1 MVGLKSTV
9 VLLCLCVAL
18 FACDEKKICY
28 AQSSAEIEEKIESGT
43 CGNVYVSDVDEEV
56 MKFVNDEPLVFVFI
70 NIDDNPGVRGVEAD
84 GRGDVSTNRIDE
96 VVRTNTSCSGNAS
109 GARLLDITI
118 GDDGNGGPGFC
129 NFSADPGA
137 TVRLAAE
144 SGVTVGSIV
153 ASSNAWSDV
162 ALEVDESAWPTNKL
176 TTSVMPLD
184 VLQKFG
190 SRMADVL
197 LFVSD
202 DDVLSAYF
210 AWLDSEGYDGTV
222 HVNSDDGQQTP
233 VQVYPSVS
241 E

>member
-1 MVGLKSTV
+1 MDRIFNA
-9 VLLCLCVAL
+9 VLSVTTLVSAT
-18 FACDEKKICY
+18 ACEATKICY
-28 AQSSAEIEEKIESGT
+28 AHSSVEVQEAVTSGE
-43 CGNVYVSDVDEEV
+43 CGDVYVYDVTEEV
-56 MKFVNDEPLVFVFI
+56 MRFVNDEPLVFVFI
-70 NIDDNPGVRGVEAD
+70 NIDDNPGLRRVEAD
-84 GRGDVSTNRIDE
+84 GLGDVNTSRIDE
-96 VVRTNTSCSGNAS
+96 VVRTNTSCSGSAS

-137 TVRLAAE
+137 TVRLAVE
-144 SGVTVGSIV
+144 PGVTVGSIV

-162 ALEVDESAWPTNKL
+162 TLEVDETAWPTNKL

-184 VLQKFG
+184 VLEKFG
-190 SRMADVL
+190 SRMTDLL
-197 LFVSD
+197 LFVAD
-202 DDVLSAYF
+202 EDVLAAYF

-233 VQVYPSVS
+233 VQVYPPVS